1 MPRTK
6 SKAVATS
13 KNNINIKINL
23 AKRAR
28 PKKVAQAQQSFQT
41 HFFHPPP
48 VRILHEYMPQ
58 HQPPQPSFPAPP
70 PHQGSGLPPGP
81 SGLSVGTASQTETHG
96 VRHGSAQTETHIR
109 HGASQTTLETHR
121 RGTQTD
127 GEPIS
132 ILRPPPPF
140 LPPSAPIRL
149 DVPRPLLTPLV
160 SRRLEPTVSPPLSF
174 FSSSAPAPPPLAAGV
189 IPAAFQ
195 SGVNSSQYDQ
205 SRSRS
210 RSPEASSPFPAPPPP
225 LAPMLA
231 LPAPPLPP
239 VVFSAGAAQPVRR
252 SRRIQRNT
260 GPHRSEEHV
269 IDTDEI
275 QRKRDRAYNRKEN
288 ERLTIAH
295 RGK

>member
-6 SKAVATS
+6 AKSVATA

-23 AKRAR
+23 GKKTR

-58 HQPPQPSFPAPP
+58 HQPPPPSFPAPS

-81 SGLSVGTASQTETHG
+81 SGLTTGTQTESHG

-109 HGASQTTLETHR
+109 HGESQTTLETHR

-140 LPPSAPIRL
+140 LPPRAPIRL

-174 FSSSAPAPPPLAAGV
+174 FSSSAPTQPPQV

-205 SRSRS
+205 QRS
-210 RSPEASSPFPAPPPP
+210 RSPPEVSSSFHPPAAPF
-225 LAPMLA
+225 APMLA

-239 VVFSAGAAQPVRR
+239 VVFSAGAAQTVRR
-252 SRRIQRNT
+252 SRRTQRHS
-260 GPHRSEEHV
+260 GPQRSEEHV